1 MKICYA
7 GARSTA
13 DIEHNGLTL
22 NGVGNGTKIEN
33 IYILESADDAVE
45 FFGGTVNVTNLL
57 AVNPDDDM
65 FDFTQGYSGKLKTA
79 MAFGK
84 AVIPVRKQIHAALK
98 QMVTWMAFIRII
110 YVSRTL
116 WLKI

>member
-33 IYILESADDAVE
+33 IYILESADDAIE

-57 AVNPDDDM
+57 AVNRM
-65 FDFTQGYSGKLKTA
+65 MICSTSLKD
-79 MAFGK
+79 
-84 AVIPVRKQIHAALK
+84 IPVN
-98 QMVTWMAFIRII
+98 
-110 YVSRTL
+110 
-116 WLKI
+116 